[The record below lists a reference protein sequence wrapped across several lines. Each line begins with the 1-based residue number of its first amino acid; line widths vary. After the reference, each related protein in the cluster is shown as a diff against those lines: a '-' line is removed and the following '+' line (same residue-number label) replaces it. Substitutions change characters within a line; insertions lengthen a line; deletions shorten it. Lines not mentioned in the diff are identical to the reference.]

1 MFEGKEFSEGSVN
14 FGLQASFSAGEL
26 RWQKFD
32 EWPGEFCGQGASECG
47 LPGSGWAEEGN
58 RSRHPKLEV
67 IGQFAIEERIHNAAF
82 NDGLLGPHA
91 GNGCPFRGLEEFA
104 SPTVQNADVR
114 RSQRFVLL
122 PKDEAL
128 RRSKPTVFQCSFTNL
143 ARSNEGRNSS
153 DSLMEQSGLQV
164 ADEVRTDAQVPLPH
178 DPSRRNYVRYLCPCC
193 LSSAS
198 AMYPKIP
205 QTTRKTTAIPTAKI
219 AASLTGAF
227 RSAENKGT

>member
-1 MFEGKEFSEGSVN
+1 MKRHPSERSETMQSRRTHPKRSRCVRGQRVQRRLGEFRPA
-14 FGLQASFSAGEL
+14 GLLLGWRASMAEV
-26 RWQKFD
+26 FD
-32 EWPGEFCGQGASECG
+32 EWPGEFCGQGASKCG

-122 PKDEAL
+122 QRTRLSVDRNPRFFSAVSPTWPGPTRAEI
-128 RRSKPTVFQCSFTNL
+128 RR
-143 ARSNEGRNSS
+143 
-153 DSLMEQSGLQV
+153 
-164 ADEVRTDAQVPLPH
+164 
-178 DPSRRNYVRYLCPCC
+178 
-193 LSSAS
+193 
-198 AMYPKIP
+198 IP
-205 QTTRKTTAIPTAKI
+205 
-219 AASLTGAF
+219 
-227 RSAENKGT
+227 